1 MKRPSAGVLLYR
13 RRGGALEVLLAHPG
27 GPFWTRR
34 DEGAWTIPK
43 GEIGEGEEPFVAARR
58 EFMEETGVD
67 PGEHGEPLAPVRQ
80 SGGKIVHAWAIEGD
94 CDACAIQSNGFEM
107 EWPPRSGR
115 MASFPEIDRAEWFA
129 LDDARRK
136 ILPGQAPMLD
146 ELERKVGG
154 VSPDQATG

>member
-1 MKRPSAGVLLYR
+1 MKRPSAGILLYR
-13 RRGGALEVLLAHPG
+13 RRAGALEVLLAHPG

-43 GEIGEGEEPFVAARR
+43 GEIGEGEDPFVAARR

-67 PGEHGEPLAPVRQ
+67 PGERAEALAPVRQ

-94 CDACAIQSNGFEM
+94 CDACAIQSNAFEM

-129 LDDARRK
+129 LGDARRK
-136 ILPGQAPMLD
+136 ILPGQAPLLE
-146 ELERKVGG
+146 ELERRLAG
-154 VSPDQATG
+154 

>member
-1 MKRPSAGVLLYR
+1 MKRPSAGILLYR
-13 RRGGALEVLLAHPG
+13 RSAGVLEVLLAHPG

-67 PGEHGEPLAPVRQ
+67 PGERGELLVPARQ

-94 CDACAIQSNGFEM
+94 CDAGTIRSNEFTM

-129 LDDARRK
+129 LDEARRR
-136 ILPGQAPMLD
+136 ILPGQAPLLD
-146 ELERKVGG
+146 ELERRLARG
-154 VSPDQATG
+154 